1 MNDAERQASM
11 IRTMRTVGAILQAIL
26 LGEALFFALW
36 TLYSVQTGSRV
47 FRYAGF

>member
-1 MNDAERQASM
+1 MMTRAFRFAGAFVQAF
-11 IRTMRTVGAILQAIL
+11 V
-26 LGEALFFALW
+26 LGQALFFALW